1 MWTLICLRRIQD
13 AENERRNIS
22 DLLLRMQQ
30 QEVVRRN
37 GGVFFKCLNCGR
49 RGPEGRNE
57 TEARRL
63 WNEMI
68 LWNEAIRNEG

>member
-1 MWTLICLRRIQD
+1 MRRMSGGIFLTCSCGC
-13 AENERRNIS
+13 NS
-22 DLLLRMQQ
+22 K
-30 QEVVRRN
+30 EVVRRN